1 MTIYYWTSF
10 TKRKNSTKQP
20 SAGTSLTVIL
30 KEGTSIESPTF
41 LITGDHFDIVYVEAF
56 SNHYYFVTDIK
67 SVKNGLTE
75 ISCKMDVLA
84 TFKSDIG
91 SYTAFIERCDYYNN
105 PMLPDPLVAVY
116 NDEVTYFSSTAGSYF
131 FSTTGI
137 FILCCINN
145 KGSEAGY
152 CSYYVLNAATLQNV
166 AQYCSN
172 AWDSGNPSIGL
183 TDWIQSYFLKTF
195 ESIVDCIWLPVDMS
209 KVVGTSIENILIGV
223 DDIGISGKRITDSTV
238 ILGSASL
245 AIPGSYTDFRK
256 GPPYTTGKLFIPM
269 YGMIDFNPLDF
280 EGGDVNCV
288 IYCDVAT
295 GDAVCY
301 IKTDL
306 GRIIS
311 TITYNIAVQCPIG
324 KVGANAT
331 GTIGGILSTAGNIV
345 AAAATHGATSVGAG
359 LAASASA
366 INTIATAVAPTVSVK
381 GGKGG
386 RALSRNTDF
395 SITII
400 EKVTNDPAELR
411 TTHGQI
417 WMREGQI
424 SATIGGY
431 VQCSNASVPIAGMEA
446 ERDEI
451 NNFLNS
457 GFYYE

>member
-10 TKRKNSTKQP
+10 SKRKNSTKQP
-20 SAGTSLTVIL
+20 SGGTSLTVRL
-30 KEGTSIESPTF
+30 KEGTSIENPTF
-41 LITGDHFDIVYVEAF
+41 LITGDKFDIVYVKAF
-56 SNHYYFVTDIK
+56 SDHYYFVTDIK

-75 ISCKMDVLA
+75 ISCKMDALA
-84 TFKSDIG
+84 TFKSTIG

-105 PMLPDPLVAVY
+105 PMIPDPLVAVY
-116 NDEVTYFSSTAGSYF
+116 NDENTYFSSTAGSYF

-137 FILCCINN
+137 FVLCCINN
-145 KGSEAGY
+145 KGSEVGY
-152 CSYYVLNAATLQNV
+152 CSYYVLSASTLQSV
-166 AQYCSN
+166 ANYCSN
-172 AWDSGNPSIGL
+172 SWDSASTDLI
-183 TDWIQSYFLKTF
+183 DWIQSTFLKTF

-209 KVVGTSIENILIGV
+209 KVTGTSTEHIYIGV
-223 DDIGISGKRITDSTV
+223 DDIQIDGKRITGSTV

-256 GPPYTTGKLFIPM
+256 GPPYTTGRLFIPM
-269 YGMIDFNPLDF
+269 YGMIDFNPLEFD
-280 EGGDVNCV
+280 GGDVNCV
-288 IYCDVAT
+288 IYSDVAT
-295 GDAVCY
+295 GDTVCY

-331 GTIGGILSTAGNIV
+331 GTIGGILSTAGNVV
-345 AAAATHGATSVGAG
+345 AAAATHGATSLGAG

-366 INTIATAVAPTVSVK
+366 VNTIANAVAPTVSVK

-424 SATIGGY
+424 SSTNGGY
-431 VQCSNASVPIAGMEA
+431 VQCSNASVPISGMEA